1 LLLLAHKISG
11 ESDEAPEL
19 VGDAKGWVWTAMV
32 QPGLYQWTRV
42 AADGSLPHPGW
53 LPLNLRRLTPVGPS
67 RGADVT
73 WRMAAHTA
81 HPAWFIVGDAACR
94 LDPLSSKGVL
104 RAMMSGIAAG
114 HLITSVLDG
123 RIAADAAA
131 NVYQHWLSKWFVRQA
146 LHLAAF
152 YRQLGIAGFG
162 CMGGRH
168 RTQHIFSGLPSV
180 TDL

>member
-1 LLLLAHKISG
+1 
-11 ESDEAPEL
+11 

-32 QPGLYQWTRV
+32 QPGLYQWTRI

-53 LPLNLRRLTPVGPS
+53 LPLNLRRLTPVEPS

-81 HPAWFIVGDAACR
+81 HPAWFIVGDAACQ

-114 HLITSVLDG
+114 HLIASVLDE

-131 NVYQHWLSKWFVRQA
+131 NVYQHWLFEWFVREA

-152 YRQLGIAGFG
+152 YRQLGIAGFAADAEL
-162 CMGGRH
+162 RSD
-168 RTQHIFSGLPSV
+168 IE
-180 TDL
+180 